1 MPVMRRQWI
10 VGLAALVVLFVPIV
24 LAAALKG
31 SHHHT
36 ASSGPVVLA
45 REDGN
50 DALALSVTSNAVQV
64 KLFGP
69 QGKGLGGR
77 TVTVAGTATRSC
89 GSGCYVARTSP
100 RGDVSVLVDGRRLSF
115 AVPREAPDGA
125 ALLQRATTAF
135 RALHSVTYVERLAS
149 SRRDHIV
156 STFTL
161 EAPDRVEY
169 HIHGGVAGI
178 VIGTKRW
185 DRSGKKWTE
194 SASTL
199 LPQPSP
205 VWGSPVTD
213 AHVLSRT
220 PGTIVIS
227 FLNPGIP
234 AWFEVRFDAHTL
246 LPRRLDM
253 IAVSHFMHHRY
264 AAFNA
269 PRRIFPPR

>member
-89 GSGCYVARTSP
+89 GSGCYVAQTSA
-100 RGDVSVLVDGRRLSF
+100 RGDVAVLVDGRRFSF
-115 AVPREAPDGA
+115 AFPREAPDA
-125 ALLQRATTAF
+125 TALLQRATTAF

-149 SRRDHIV
+149 STT
-156 STFTL
+156 ST
-161 EAPDRVEY
+161 AAWPASSS
-169 HIHGGVAGI
+169 G
-178 VIGTKRW
+178 
-185 DRSGKKWTE
+185 RSG
-194 SASTL
+194 
-199 LPQPSP
+199 
-205 VWGSPVTD
+205 
-213 AHVLSRT
+213 
-220 PGTIVIS
+220 GTVPARNGR
-227 FLNPGIP
+227 NPR
-234 AWFEVRFDAHTL
+234 ARCCHN
-246 LPRRLDM
+246 LPRCGVRPSRMLTC
-253 IAVSHFMHHRY
+253 SRE
-264 AAFNA
+264 
-269 PRRIFPPR
+269 RRARS